1 MSVRA
6 TSALVGDAVKVTDLP
21 NSPKMIV
28 TDFDADARTVTTI
41 WFTDSHGAD
50 TGEFPATALDR
61 VEAPPHPASKNAK
74 GGKK

>member
-1 MSVRA
+1 
-6 TSALVGDAVKVTDLP
+6 
-21 NSPKMIV
+21 MIV

-61 VEAPPHPASKNAK
+61 VEAPPPPVSKNAK